1 MGKLLTPEEVCK
13 RYSIKISTLYQWTS
27 KNQIPHLKIRGLIR
41 FEEEAL
47 ERWER
52 TTPQVQLV

>member
-27 KNQIPHLKIRGLIR
+27 KNLIPHLKIRGLIR

-47 ERWER
+47 EKWER
-52 TTPQVQLV
+52 TTQQVQLV